1 MVRTRC
7 NSTRPAPRKIS
18 KLLANVPP
26 YTKTN
31 AVFFPSLSLL
41 AEVNHVGRN
50 RHYEERGIKM
60 SNLILTVLTEEPWSE
75 NICVLEK
82 GKFWKECYVIEEL
95 RDKILEFDS
104 SNFRIFLF
112 FF

>member
-1 MVRTRC
+1 
-7 NSTRPAPRKIS
+7 
-18 KLLANVPP
+18 
-26 YTKTN
+26 
-31 AVFFPSLSLL
+31 
-41 AEVNHVGRN
+41 
-50 RHYEERGIKM
+50 M
-60 SNLILTVLTEEPWSE
+60 SNLILTVLTEELWSE
-75 NICVLEK
+75 NICVLEE